1 MLLQTHRIA
10 TFPSSSTT
18 ALGHSLGRM
27 KLLSWNVN
35 GLRAALRKN
44 FLDFLAAE
52 APDVIALQETKCT
65 ADDVPA
71 EWQGY
76 LPFWNSAEKKGYSG
90 TGILTRTEPLSMS
103 RGIGVPEHDRE
114 GRVLTLEFE
123 AFVLVNVYVPNSQ
136 RELARLDYR
145 QEWDRAFVSYL
156 SGLQTRKPVVCCGD
170 LNVAHQARD
179 LARPKENV
187 RTHGFTVE
195 ERSGFDAFLDAGFID
210 TFRAFVQE
218 GGHYTWWSQMNRA
231 RERNIG
237 WRIDYFL
244 ASAALQPAL
253 RRAWTL
259 PEVTGS
265 DHCPVGLELAL

>member
-1 MLLQTHRIA
+1 
-10 TFPSSSTT
+10 
-18 ALGHSLGRM
+18 M

-44 FLDFLAAE
+44 FLDFLSAE

-65 ADDVPA
+65 AADLPA

-76 LPFWNSAEKKGYSG
+76 EPFWNSAEKKGYSG
-90 TGILTRTEPLSMS
+90 TGILTRKSPLSVS
-103 RGIGVPEHDRE
+103 RGIGVAEHDRE
-114 GRVLTLEFE
+114 GRVITLEFE
-123 AFVLVNVYVPNSQ
+123 AFTLVNVYVPNSQ

-145 QEWDRAFVSYL
+145 QEWDRAFLAYL
-156 SGLQTRKPVVCCGD
+156 SGLQARKPVVCCGD

-187 RTHGFTVE
+187 RTHGFTAE
-195 ERSGFDAFLDAGFID
+195 ERAGFDAFVGAGLID
-210 TFRAFVQE
+210 TFREFVQE

-259 PEVTGS
+259 PEVFGS
-265 DHCPVGLELAL
+265 DHCPVGLELAI